1 MENWEMCVYYLRW
14 IEKRD
19 DYFNKKENRKI
30 IDR

>member
-1 MENWEMCVYYLRW
+1 MENWEMCVNYLRW

-30 IDR
+30 IDK